1 MSSQPTTPAECSFLK
16 EGVVLWSSPF
26 APHSS
31 TSFLLFR
38 LQFLQPSSGCPFLH
52 MSLFFF
58 FLKIKKYIFSKIR
71 LVVFNFF

>member
-58 FLKIKKYIFSKIR
+58 FFEDQKIYFFKNKISCI
-71 LVVFNFF
+71 